1 MTIQQKIVTSDVTM
15 TTATPIILDCCTI
28 VSAIQGKP
36 GAREFKEK
44 LARRKDL
51 TLLVPDVVISEVAKI
66 ARLSAEAAEKAISS
80 FSQGNNRI
88 VRLED
93 DQKTL
98 ADAVLLSIRYD
109 YCHYPDSI
117 YLIHARNAG
126 GVLVTYDRKLRDV
139 ARMEGIMACSPDNFR
154 FYQ

>member
-1 MTIQQKIVTSDVTM
+1 MKMQQKIVT
-15 TTATPIILDCCTI
+15 TPVLMDCCTI
-28 VSAIQGKP
+28 I
-36 GAREFKEK
+36 GALEGERNALAFKEK
-44 LARRKDL
+44 LAKRKDV

-66 ARLSAEAAEKAISS
+66 ARMSAEAAEQAIRS
-80 FSQGNNRI
+80 FSSKGNEIARM
-88 VRLED
+88 ED

-98 ADAVLLSIRYD
+98 ADAIALSVRYD

-117 YLIHARNAG
+117 YLIQARNAG
-126 GVLVTYDRKLRDV
+126 AILVTYDRKLRDV